1 MAKFV
6 YATVILLLLGVVM
19 IQAQFC
25 RPYTVT
31 LRPGQRI
38 CIRNCTPRPGA
49 CITAI
54 REMKIQICSSGC
66 CRSGSGCQSLRKG

>member
-19 IQAQFC
+19 IQAQIC
-25 RPYTVT
+25 RPYTMT
-31 LRPGQRI
+31 MRPGQRI
-38 CIRNCTPRPGA
+38 CIRNCPPRPSP

-54 REMKIQICSSGC
+54 RVKKIQLCPPGC
-66 CRSGSGCQSLRKG
+66 CRTGSGCQSLRKG

>member
-19 IQAQFC
+19 IQAQIC

-38 CIRNCTPRPGA
+38 CIPSCIPRPSP
-49 CITAI
+49 CITAKRTI
-54 REMKIQICSSGC
+54 KVDTCLTGC
-66 CRSGSGCQSLRKG
+66 CRSGSVSQPVKRG